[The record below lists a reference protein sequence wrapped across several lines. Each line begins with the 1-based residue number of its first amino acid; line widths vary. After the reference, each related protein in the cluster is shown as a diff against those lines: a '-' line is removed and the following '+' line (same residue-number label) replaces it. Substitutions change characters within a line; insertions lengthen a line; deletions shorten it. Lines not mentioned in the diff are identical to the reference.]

1 MLSDSSYKK
10 APGYPGA
17 RNQTQARES
26 GLGHHIGDCEK
37 NDNGERADQKHVANV
52 VTRDARA
59 RFTRATIRSFSV
71 CGIGHSVGNSAA
83 TTTPVPR
90 GCCAR
95 ALKQQRVQMWSVPNV
110 PAASRYQDYFPRN
123 FSLHG

>member
-1 MLSDSSYKK
+1 MLSDSSFKK

-37 NDNGERADQKHVANV
+37 NDNCERADQKHVANV

-90 GCCAR
+90 GCSAR

-110 PAASRYQDYFPRN
+110 YPGSVTLSGL
-123 FSLHG
+123 FS

>member
-1 MLSDSSYKK
+1 
-10 APGYPGA
+10 
-17 RNQTQARES
+17 
-26 GLGHHIGDCEK
+26 
-37 NDNGERADQKHVANV
+37 
-52 VTRDARA
+52 
-59 RFTRATIRSFSV
+59 V

>member
-17 RNQTQARES
+17 KNQTQARES

-37 NDNGERADQKHVANV
+37 NDNCERADQKHVANV

-90 GCCAR
+90 GCSAR

-110 PAASRYQDYFPRN
+110 YPGSVTLSRL
-123 FSLHG
+123 FS

>member
-1 MLSDSSYKK
+1 MQSDSSYKK

-37 NDNGERADQKHVANV
+37 NDNCERADQKHVANV

-59 RFTRATIRSFSV
+59 RFTRALDDTIVLRVRHRSLRRQQRRNNNRE
-71 CGIGHSVGNSAA
+71 CPAA
-83 TTTPVPR
+83 VPR
-90 GCCAR
+90 R
-95 ALKQQRVQMWSVPNV
+95 ALKQQRVQLWSVPNV
-110 PAASRYQDYFPRN
+110 YPGSVTL
-123 FSLHG
+123 S

>member
-37 NDNGERADQKHVANV
+37 NDNCERADQKHVANV

-83 TTTPVPR
+83 TPTRVPR
-90 GCCAR
+90 GCSAN
-95 ALKQQRVQMWSVPNV
+95 ALNQ
-110 PAASRYQDYFPRN
+110 
-123 FSLHG
+123 